1 MKDLITLVE
10 IIGSLGLFLYGMQI
24 LSQGLQ
30 KAASGKFRRTMEM
43 MTGNRLLSILTGF
56 LITVVI
62 QSSSATTV
70 MVVSF
75 VNAGLMNL
83 VSAIGVIIGA
93 NIGTTVTGWIV
104 ALLGFSM
111 DITVLSLLSMAVA
124 LPLMFSKKTKMRDLS
139 EIFLGFGLL
148 FIGLEFIQASMPD
161 ISGKS
166 EVLAFLSSFED
177 KGVWSI
183 LLCVLIGTLV
193 TIVVQSSSATMAI
206 TLTMAYQ
213 GWIGV
218 WTAVALCLGQNIG
231 TTVTAYL
238 ASLGTSTSAKR
249 AALGHILFNV
259 IGTVLVLL
267 LLKPMMSVVN
277 AVVPGDVF
285 SLDKSEVVKIL
296 PTYLAAFHTF
306 FNLFNAIVFFPFI
319 KPFASLIERIVPEKR
334 KFSDDDY
341 HFTYIAD
348 KRTEATEFYLVALE
362 GEVRKM
368 GELTEDMFS
377 SWCSL
382 SSSNDSD
389 AVEEKVRELSRM
401 EERGDQMQE
410 QLTDFAVDMLKD
422 SQTPTNASYLHAI
435 IRIIDEMESITD
447 SIYNLSKLSE
457 DRIRKGIVLH
467 SEERAE
473 IEGYK
478 SLTGSYLSF
487 VMSNISNDSPSML
500 EEAKDKESRMDSEHK
515 RLGDEVQKRLSEG
528 NGDFRTQ
535 LLILEIE
542 RNLEHIGD
550 YLTNI
555 AETVCHEEKHT
566 PGLEEVWNGKIM
578 ADAE

>member
-515 RLGDEVQKRLSEG
+515 RLGDEVRKRLSEG

>member
-277 AVVPGDVF
+277 AIVPGDVF

-478 SLTGSYLSF
+478 SLTGNYLSF

>member
-348 KRTEATEFYLVALE
+348 KRTEATEFYLMALE

-478 SLTGSYLSF
+478 SLTGNYLSF

>member
-267 LLKPMMSVVN
+267 FLKPMMSVVN

-457 DRIRKGIVLH
+457 DRSRKGIVLH

>member
-1 MKDLITLVE
+1 M
-10 IIGSLGLFLYGMQI
+10 
-24 LSQGLQ
+24 
-30 KAASGKFRRTMEM
+30 
-43 MTGNRLLSILTGF
+43 
-56 LITVVI
+56 
-62 QSSSATTV
+62 
-70 MVVSF
+70 
-75 VNAGLMNL
+75 
-83 VSAIGVIIGA
+83 
-93 NIGTTVTGWIV
+93 
-104 ALLGFSM
+104 
-111 DITVLSLLSMAVA
+111 
-124 LPLMFSKKTKMRDLS
+124 
-139 EIFLGFGLL
+139 
-148 FIGLEFIQASMPD
+148 
-161 ISGKS
+161 
-166 EVLAFLSSFED
+166 
-177 KGVWSI
+177 
-183 LLCVLIGTLV
+183 
-193 TIVVQSSSATMAI
+193 
-206 TLTMAYQ
+206 
-213 GWIGV
+213 
-218 WTAVALCLGQNIG
+218 
-231 TTVTAYL
+231 
-238 ASLGTSTSAKR
+238 
-249 AALGHILFNV
+249 
-259 IGTVLVLL
+259 
-267 LLKPMMSVVN
+267 
-277 AVVPGDVF
+277 
-285 SLDKSEVVKIL
+285 
-296 PTYLAAFHTF
+296 
-306 FNLFNAIVFFPFI
+306 FFPFI
-319 KPFASLIERIVPEKR
+319 KPFAALIERIVPEKR

-500 EEAKDKESRMDSEHK
+500 KEAKDKESRMDSEHK
-515 RLGDEVQKRLSEG
+515 RLGYEVQKRLSEG

>member
-285 SLDKSEVVKIL
+285 SPDKSEVVKIL

-377 SWCSL
+377 SWCAL

-500 EEAKDKESRMDSEHK
+500 KEAKDKESRMDSEHK
-515 RLGDEVQKRLSEG
+515 RLGDEVRKRLSEG